1 MKRYNPLQPHPQAV
15 PPEQVRFL
23 NLQIEPWDDR
33 QRVRVHARLTPFQ
46 KPPNL
51 EFEIRDADE
60 QVLASAYI
68 VENIDFDLVI
78 TMHLRRLPLETH
90 DFTLVARIEY
100 DEIGPVYQDQQ
111 NFSL

>member
-15 PPEQVRFL
+15 PPNQVRFL
-23 NLQIEPWDDR
+23 NLQIEPWEDR
-33 QRVRVHARLTPFQ
+33 NRVRVHARLTPFQ

-51 EFEIRDADE
+51 EFEICDADE

-78 TMHLRRLPLETH
+78 TMHLRQLRPERKY
-90 DFTLVARIEY
+90 FTLHARVEY
-100 DEIGPVYQDQQ
+100 DEIGVVYQDQQ

>member
-1 MKRYNPLQPHPQAV
+1 MKRYHPLQLHPEAV

-23 NLQIEPWDDR
+23 SLHIEPWEDH

-51 EFEIRDADE
+51 EFEIRDGDG
-60 QVLASAYI
+60 QTLASAYI

-78 TMHLRRLPLETH
+78 TMHLRRISADPQQL
-90 DFTLVARIEY
+90 TLYAMIRY
-100 DEIGPVYQDQQ
+100 DEIGTVSEDKAT
-111 NFSL
+111 FSL

>member
-23 NLQIEPWDDR
+23 NLQIEPWEDR

-51 EFEIRDADE
+51 EFEIRAADD
-60 QVLASAYI
+60 QVVASAYI

-78 TMHLRRLPLETH
+78 TMHLRQIPLERRY
-90 DFTLVARIEY
+90 FTLYARVEY
-100 DEIGPVYQDQQ
+100 DEIGLVYQDQQ